1 MRIFCGKQ
9 GGSICVFLTLILVPV
24 LIFSGIIV
32 DASRLFASK
41 TVVSGAGDLAMN
53 AALAQYDEMLKDS
66 YGLTAMAK
74 DPGSPQ
80 EQEELKKMFCESISA
95 RYLKSSDSDDLS
107 SVIQVAL
114 AENGFEAK
122 GVSSSSLAD
131 VNVLR
136 QQIVEYMK
144 FRGPVYI
151 ADDIIEKLKKLPFK
165 NVKKQKNYVDKKTEY
180 GQAASELSKPMKK
193 AKEAIDAQAA
203 AIGQIQNCDPVG
215 MVSAYRQK
223 SVFWLAAKSLQM
235 YLDKDITANFPPD
248 TPDEISYEMIGN
260 YLDYSVILTEGTA
273 EFPEDIYRKM
283 ITLLALDSWIEALE
297 LQPQTGKIVTEENGF
312 SSEQINAYNNISKT
326 IKNNIAVMNQSHEQ
340 AVKEYQTGI
349 KSLEKNAYGII
360 SAGNEAVKQ
369 LKEVRKKWKKV
380 EEKRQLYEEALTS
393 LENAGEKPSED
404 KKEENIEIDERE
416 LENQIALL
424 EANTEAAK
432 VYKENI
438 KELKTI
444 PENLKKQQV
453 SANEGTWLELNPA
466 SDAIQGFWTSH
477 NILGDVGV
485 PETSGLQNPQGGLF
499 YQSSLENMKDESA
512 DTSEGKQRKEHQKEA
527 KEKEKA
533 ANDAKNK
540 ILNAVKNER
549 NLKKDA
555 EGFPD
560 RFPSGLAKVNASG
573 NSYQDPDTN
582 TSDDNAAVDAAKENM
597 GWLDQLAYCL
607 DSLAGN
613 VLEQAYLME
622 YISEMFNCM
631 TTAIED
637 QSLSGKS
644 LLDNHVIKNG
654 EIEYIL
660 YGNPSTATNKSIA
673 YSSLYAA
680 RLSVDMLYVFMDKE
694 TNDAANVIAGA
705 VSSASGQAWL
715 YPIIKYGYLCCSAIT
730 MAAKETV
737 NLTSTDKK
745 INAVLVWPDEKVCSI
760 KFTYKDYMKLFLLIS
775 MMDDS
780 GKNKLVAR
788 AGDCIQLNIREELS
802 SKYTM
807 VTLKAD
813 VDVSTTFLP
822 KVPEFLGQSG
832 STDDGKRRMKYRSV
846 LAY

>member
-1 MRIFCGKQ
+1 MRLFCGKQ

-24 LIFSGIIV
+24 LLFSGIIV

-53 AALAQYDEMLKDS
+53 AALAQYDKMLKDS

-80 EQEELKKMFCESISA
+80 EQEALKKMFCESISA
-95 RYLKSSDSDDLS
+95 RYLKHADSDDLS
-107 SVIQVAL
+107 SVIQVSL

-165 NVKKQKNYVDKKTEY
+165 NVTKQKIYVDTKTDY
-180 GQAASELSKPMKK
+180 GQAASELSDPMKK
-193 AKEAIDAQAA
+193 AKEAIDTQAA
-203 AIGQIQNCDPVG
+203 SIGQIQNSDPAG
-215 MVSAYRQK
+215 MVAAYQQK

-235 YLDKDITANFPPD
+235 YLNEEITANFPPD
-248 TPDEISYEMIGN
+248 TPNEISYEMIGN
-260 YLDYSVILTEGTA
+260 YLDDSVVLTEGA
-273 EFPEDIYRKM
+273 SAFPEDTYRKM
-283 ITLLALDSWIEALE
+283 ITLLALDSWIKALE
-297 LQPQTGKIVTEENGF
+297 LQPQTGKIITEENGF
-312 SSEQINAYNNISKT
+312 SSEQINAYNNISKN
-326 IKNNIAVMNQSHEQ
+326 IKNNIAVMNRSHDQ
-340 AVKEYQTGI
+340 AAKEYQDGI
-349 KSLEKNAYGII
+349 KSLEKNADTII

-369 LKEVRKKWKKV
+369 LKKIRDKWKDVKK
-380 EEKRQLYEEALTS
+380 KRALYDDARTS
-393 LENAGEKPSED
+393 LINAGESPGED
-404 KKEENIEIDERE
+404 EEGEKIQINEEQ

-438 KELKTI
+438 KKLKTI
-444 PENLKKQQV
+444 PETLKKQQV
-453 SANEGTWLELNPA
+453 SENEGTWLELNPA
-466 SDAIQGFWTSH
+466 SEAIQGFWTNH

-485 PETSGLQNPQGGLF
+485 PETSGLQNPQAGLF

-512 DTSEGKQRKEHQKEA
+512 DTSEEGKQRKEHQKEA
-527 KEKEKA
+527 KEKEKV
-533 ANDAKNK
+533 ANEAKDK
-540 ILNAVKNER
+540 ILNAVGNER

-573 NSYQDPDTN
+573 NTDQNPNTD

-597 GWLDQLAYCL
+597 GWLDSLAACL

-631 TTAIED
+631 TTVPED
-637 QSLSGKS
+637 KSLSGRS
-644 LLDNHVIKNG
+644 LLEDHVIING

-660 YGNPSTATNKSIA
+660 YGNA
-673 YSSLYAA
+673 
-680 RLSVDMLYVFMDKE
+680 
-694 TNDAANVIAGA
+694 
-705 VSSASGQAWL
+705 
-715 YPIIKYGYLCCSAIT
+715 
-730 MAAKETV
+730 
-737 NLTSTDKK
+737 
-745 INAVLVWPDEKVCSI
+745 
-760 KFTYKDYMKLFLLIS
+760 
-775 MMDDS
+775 
-780 GKNKLVAR
+780 
-788 AGDCIQLNIREELS
+788 
-802 SKYTM
+802 
-807 VTLKAD
+807 
-813 VDVSTTFLP
+813 
-822 KVPEFLGQSG
+822 
-832 STDDGKRRMKYRSV
+832 
-846 LAY
+846 